1 MGGCSRGEVV
11 GVPEENVGA
20 GAWGERREAKVSG
33 SGRGEQQLCRWGVGG
48 GGGSFLAPE
57 K

>member
-1 MGGCSRGEVV
+1 MGGCSRGEVA

-33 SGRGEQQLCRWGVGG
+33 SGRVSGGEGAFCVLRQRFESNLQL
-48 GGGSFLAPE
+48 F
-57 K
+57 